1 MPSLSWC
8 RCNLKQLDLIQEE
21 MKMILDALRSFA
33 HSDSAQ
39 DKEEENHYLK
49 LHGQPIIIHNANQ
62 PYVTNADATI
72 KFRKTE
78 DKDDIGVQAI
88 NLDLQL

>member
-1 MPSLSWC
+1 MVTWC
-8 RCNLKQLDLIQEE
+8 T
-21 MKMILDALRSFA
+21 S
-33 HSDSAQ
+33 Q

-78 DKDDIGVQAI
+78 DKDDIGVQVSFLTTVDIVLLICVNSTQTAKKEK
-88 NLDLQL
+88 